1 MILKSGTNP
10 DYSVVI
16 LCYGTGDLISQFV
29 EKTIKSFFDNDI
41 HDYELILVG
50 NYWSNNTDKTPEIVQ
65 RLAKNNPRIVAVTQ
79 LKQGM
84 MGWDMKSGLT
94 VAKGKYIA
102 VIDGDGQM
110 PAEDLVRVYK
120 TIKRE
125 NLDLVKTIRT
135 TRDDGKIRRIIS
147 VVFNLC
153 FRMLYPKIES
163 IDINSKPKILK
174 RDSYRKLNLYSNDW
188 FIDAEIMIQ
197 AKHLG
202 LKVGEIPTDFFV
214 QTRQDGSYI
223 NLWTIFEFLGNLIRY
238 KFIELRLYRK

>member
-1 MILKSGTNP
+1 MIRKSGTSP

-16 LCYGTGDLISQFV
+16 LCYETGDLIIQFV
-29 EKTIKSFFDNDI
+29 EKTIKSFFDNGI

-50 NYWSNNTDKTPEIVQ
+50 NYWNNNTDKTPEIIQ
-65 RLAKNNPRIVAVTQ
+65 RLAETNPRIVAVTQ

-110 PAEDLVRVYK
+110 PAEDLTRVYK
-120 TIKRE
+120 SIKRE
-125 NLDLVKTIRT
+125 NLDLVKTVRT

-153 FRMLYPKIES
+153 FRTLYPNIES

-174 RDSYRKLNLYSNDW
+174 RDSYKKLNLHSNDW

-202 LKVGEIPTDFFV
+202 FKVGEVPTHFSV
-214 QTRQDGSYI
+214 QPRQGGSYI
-223 NLWTIFEFLGNLIRY
+223 NFLTIFEFLGNLIRY
-238 KFIELRLYRK
+238 KYIELRHYRK

>member
-1 MILKSGTNP
+1 MIRKSGTSP

-16 LCYGTGDLISQFV
+16 LCYETGDLIIQFV
-29 EKTIKSFFDNDI
+29 EKTIKSFFDNGI

-50 NYWSNNTDKTPEIVQ
+50 NYWNNNTDKTPEIIQ
-65 RLAKNNPRIVAVTQ
+65 RLAETNPRIVAVTQ
-79 LKQGM
+79 LKQGK
-84 MGWDMKSGLT
+84 MGWDMKAGLT

-110 PAEDLVRVYK
+110 PAEDLIRVYK
-120 TIKRE
+120 SIKRE
-125 NLDLVKTIRT
+125 NLDLVKTVRT

-147 VVFNLC
+147 VVFNLF
-153 FRMLYPKIES
+153 FRTLYPNVAS

-174 RDSYRKLNLYSNDW
+174 RDSYKKLNLHSNDW

-202 LKVGEIPTDFFV
+202 FKVGEVPTHFFV
-214 QTRQDGSYI
+214 QPRQGGSYI
-223 NLWTIFEFLGNLIRY
+223 NFLTIFEFLGNLIRY
-238 KFIELRLYRK
+238 KYIELRHYRK